1 MRCKQPKTSSRLAV
15 APIWTLTTLSLA
27 FGLVVVGCA
36 SAQQPDDDE
45 ISIPLTSSTIEAK
58 APPPEEP
65 KKEGELDEDTKEQIK
80 VALRRGGEKAQECN
94 KVAKANI
101 VGEGEVIVVID
112 GQIGKVVDA
121 KVGAPFAGTVVEACI
136 KRSFI
141 DEYALTFEGKLELPY
156 KVTLTGAPKDPKKDP
171 KKK

>member
-1 MRCKQPKTSSRLAV
+1 MISALRSRGWAALALISSAAV
-15 APIWTLTTLSLA
+15 A
-27 FGLVVVGCA
+27 VGCGP
-36 SAQQPDDDE
+36 AQNPDEDD
-45 ISIPLTSSTIEAK
+45 IAIPLTSSTVEAK

-94 KVAKANI
+94 KVTKSNV
-101 VGEGEVIVVID
+101 VGEGEVIVTID
-112 GQIGKVVDA
+112 GKIGKVVDA
-121 KVGAPFAGTVVEACI
+121 KVGAPFEGTGVEACI

-141 DEYALTFEGKLELPY
+141 DEYALTFDGKLELPY
-156 KVTLTGAPKDPKKDP
+156 KVTLAAPATKTDPKKDP